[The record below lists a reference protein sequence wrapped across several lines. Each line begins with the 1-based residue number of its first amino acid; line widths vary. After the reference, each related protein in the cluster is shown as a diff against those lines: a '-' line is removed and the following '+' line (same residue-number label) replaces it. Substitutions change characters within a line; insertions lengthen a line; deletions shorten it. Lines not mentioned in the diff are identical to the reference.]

1 MEQKGNALPSPTY
14 LRPPKRGLRVGGRRL
29 RAGRCKTFPTL
40 LPDLFT
46 KNCSTALGG
55 WENYEGPI
63 VDEEILR
70 LLKDHSPGFLSGEEI
85 SRRLK
90 VTRAAIWKR
99 VRNLRALGYEIE
111 ASTRTGYRL
120 IRSPDLLTPS
130 EVRPLLRT
138 KWMGRSIHHFHSMD
152 STNSMAYQ
160 LALQGAE
167 EGEIV
172 VAESQKK
179 GRGRLG
185 RKWFS
190 PPLSNLYLSVI
201 LRPEIPP
208 QQASLMTLMAA
219 VATAGAIHKFSGLQ
233 PMIKWPND
241 ILLKNRKVAGLL
253 NEIHSEM
260 DRIHF
265 VVLGI
270 GVNLNMDEKMFSKE
284 IRSLATS
291 LKREMGQSISR
302 KAFLQTLL
310 EELEMWYE
318 TFLKKGA
325 SPILKAWRDKAQIQ
339 GRPVKVTSFG
349 EVLSGTAIDV
359 DSDGTLI
366 LETKGENGRG
376 LWQEMLNINRT
387 RRSCSLMVTSSHRLL
402 TTRL

>member
-1 MEQKGNALPSPTY
+1 M
-14 LRPPKRGLRVGGRRL
+14 
-29 RAGRCKTFPTL
+29 
-40 LPDLFT
+40 
-46 KNCSTALGG
+46 
-55 WENYEGPI
+55 
-63 VDEEILR
+63 DEEILR
-70 LLKDHSPGFLSGEEI
+70 LLKDHSSGFLSGEEI

-99 VRNLRALGYEIE
+99 VRHLRALGYEIE

-130 EVRPLLRT
+130 EVRPLLKT

-185 RKWFS
+185 RKWYS
-190 PPLSNLYLSVI
+190 PPLTNLYLSVI

-208 QQASLMTLMAA
+208 QQASLITLMAA
-219 VATAGAIHKFSGLQ
+219 VATAGAIHKLSGIQ

-265 VVLGI
+265 VILGI

-284 IRSLATS
+284 IRGLATS

-302 KAFLQTLL
+302 KAFLKTLL

-318 TFLKKGA
+318 IFLKEGA
-325 SPILKAWRDKAQIQ
+325 SPILKAWREKAQIQ

-359 DSDGTLI
+359 DSDGALI
-366 LETKGENGRG
+366 LETKEGEQKRVVAGDVFYKR
-376 LWQEMLNINRT
+376 
-387 RRSCSLMVTSSHRLL
+387 
-402 TTRL
+402 

>member
-1 MEQKGNALPSPTY
+1 
-14 LRPPKRGLRVGGRRL
+14 
-29 RAGRCKTFPTL
+29 
-40 LPDLFT
+40 
-46 KNCSTALGG
+46 
-55 WENYEGPI
+55 

-70 LLKDHSPGFLSGEEI
+70 LLKHRSPGFLSGEEI

-99 VRNLRALGYEIE
+99 VRHLRALGYEIE

-130 EVRPLLRT
+130 EVSPLLRT

-152 STNSMAYQ
+152 STNSMAYE

-190 PPLSNLYLSVI
+190 PPLTNLYLSII

-291 LKREMGQSISR
+291 LKREMGQSVSR

-310 EELEMWYE
+310 EELEIWYE
-318 TFLKKGA
+318 TFLKEGA
-325 SPILKAWRDKAQIQ
+325 PPILQAWRDKAQIH

-349 EVLSGTAIDV
+349 EILSGTAIDV
-359 DSDGTLI
+359 DNDGALI
-366 LETKGENGRG
+366 LETKAGERKRVVAGDVEYKR
-376 LWQEMLNINRT
+376 
-387 RRSCSLMVTSSHRLL
+387 
-402 TTRL
+402 

>member
-1 MEQKGNALPSPTY
+1 VS
-14 LRPPKRGLRVGGRRL
+14 GGRGKNFL
-29 RAGRCKTFPTL
+29 IEGRT
-40 LPDLFT
+40 
-46 KNCSTALGG
+46 
-55 WENYEGPI
+55 

-85 SRRLK
+85 SRQLK

-99 VRNLRALGYEIE
+99 VRHLKALGYEIE

-138 KWMGRSIHHFHSMD
+138 KWMGRTIHHFHSMD
-152 STNSMAYQ
+152 STNSTAYQ

-167 EGEIV
+167 EGEVV

-190 PPLSNLYLSVI
+190 PPLTNLYLSVI

-208 QQASLMTLMAA
+208 QQASLMTFMAA
-219 VATAGAIHKFSGLQ
+219 VATAGAIHKFSGLE
-233 PMIKWPND
+233 PIIKWPND

-265 VVLGI
+265 VILGI

-284 IRSLATS
+284 IRRLATS

-318 TFLKKGA
+318 TFLKEGA
-325 SPILKAWRDKAQIQ
+325 GPLLKAWRDKAQIQ
-339 GRPVKVTSFG
+339 GRSVKVTSFK

-359 DSDGTLI
+359 DSDGALI
-366 LETKGENGRG
+366 LETKDGQRKRIVAGDIEYKR
-376 LWQEMLNINRT
+376 
-387 RRSCSLMVTSSHRLL
+387 
-402 TTRL
+402 